1 MERLA
6 RVHTSPRN
14 TLFPTLLLVGPEPV
28 PEKAKGLITQVQP
41 LMGQFIS

>member
-6 RVHTSPRN
+6 RVHTSLRN
-14 TLFPTLLLVGPEPV
+14 TLFPTLPEPV